1 VSPRFRSRLR
11 WSDGLREA
19 LTTVGNRPLRSCLTA
34 VGTVLGVGAFVA
46 TAGVAESGA
55 SRVSERFDA
64 VAATEVRV
72 RDGEADGSNP
82 FPDDVDRRLEAL
94 NGVNHAG
101 LMFGLGGVAL
111 EPRNAS
117 IDRESAT
124 TSAIPVVAA
133 TPGAVLASL
142 PVVLTGRLYDHFH
155 EGRAERVALLGRDA
169 AEQLGIATLHVRP
182 AVVLGGLSFSVI
194 GIMGSVGRN
203 SELLGAIVIPA
214 ATGATEFDPPDANYE
229 VVIDT
234 APGAAA
240 LAGHQAPL
248 ALRPDLADRLT
259 VSVPPDPRPLR
270 DAVESDVGELARA
283 LSAVALLIGTL
294 AIANTTL
301 VNTIERRSEI
311 GLRRALGATRGHIA
325 RQVAIESTVVGTL
338 AAMAGDALAI
348 YTVVIVAGLKGW
360 TATLDPL
367 LTVGAPLCGLLTGA
381 LASVPAA
388 IRAAR
393 TPPAVTLRS

>member
-1 VSPRFRSRLR
+1 MSSDIRSRLL
-11 WSDGLREA
+11 WSDGLLEA

-46 TAGVAESGA
+46 TAGLADSGA
-55 SRVSERFDA
+55 SQVSERFDA

-72 RDGEADGSNP
+72 RDADADGSNP
-82 FPDDVDRRLEAL
+82 FPDDVDQRLEAL
-94 NGVNHAG
+94 QGVNHAG
-101 LMFGLGGVAL
+101 LMFGLGSVAL
-111 EPRNAS
+111 QPRNAS
-117 IDRESAT
+117 IDHESAT
-124 TSAIPVVAA
+124 SAAIPVVAA

-142 PVVLTGRLYDHFH
+142 PVLATGRLYDRFH
-155 EGRAERVALLGRDA
+155 ERRAERVALLGADA
-169 AEQLGIATLHVRP
+169 ADQLGIVTVHDRP
-182 AVVLGGLSFSVI
+182 AVVLGGLAFTVI
-194 GIMGSVGRN
+194 GIIRGVGRN
-203 SELLGAIVIPA
+203 SELMGAIVIPST
-214 ATGATEFDPPDANYE
+214 TGAVDFHPVDATYE

-248 ALRPDLADRLT
+248 ALRPDLAHRLT
-259 VSVPPDPRPLR
+259 VSMPPDPRPLR
-270 DAVESDVGELARA
+270 DAVESDVADLARA
-283 LSAVALLIGTL
+283 LSAVALLIGTV

-325 RQVAIESTVVGTL
+325 RQIAIESTVVGTL
-338 AAMAGDALAI
+338 AAMAGDALAV
-348 YTVVIVAGLKGW
+348 YTVVIVARSRGW
-360 TATLDPL
+360 TPTLDPL
-367 LTVGAPLCGLLTGA
+367 LTVGAPLCGLVTGA

-388 IRAAR
+388 IKAAR

>member
-1 VSPRFRSRLR
+1 MSSELRSCLR
-11 WSDGLREA
+11 WSDVLIEA
-19 LTTVGNRPLRSCLTA
+19 LTAIANRPLRSCLTA

-46 TAGVAESGA
+46 TAGVANSGA
-55 SRVSERFDA
+55 SQVSERFDA

-72 RDGEADGSNP
+72 RDADPDGSNP
-82 FPDDVDRRLEAL
+82 FPDDVDQRLEAL

-101 LMFGLGGVAL
+101 LMFGVDSSGLR
-111 EPRNAS
+111 PRNA
-117 IDRESAT
+117 AT
-124 TSAIPVVAA
+124 ERDTARTATLPVVAA

-142 PVVLTGRLYDHFH
+142 PIIATGRLYDRFH
-155 EGRAERVALLGRDA
+155 EHRGERVALLGRDA
-169 AEQLGIATLHVRP
+169 AEQLGIATVDHRP
-182 AVVLGGLSFSVI
+182 AIMLGDLSFSVI
-194 GIMGSVGRN
+194 GIIGDVGRN
-203 SELLGAIVIPA
+203 PELIGAIVIPSTTGLVEFGPA
-214 ATGATEFDPPDANYE
+214 DATYE

-240 LAGHQAPL
+240 LAGHQAPM
-248 ALRPDLADRLT
+248 ALRPDLPHRLS

-270 DAVESDVGELARA
+270 DAVESDVADLARA
-283 LSAVALLIGTL
+283 LSAVALLIGTV

-325 RQVAIESTVVGTL
+325 RQIGVESTVLGTV
-338 AAMAGDALAI
+338 AAITGDALAV
-348 YTVVIVAGLKGW
+348 YTVVIVAALRGW
-360 TATLDPL
+360 TPTIDPL
-367 LTVGAPLCGLLTGA
+367 VTMGAPLCGLITGA

-388 IRAAR
+388 IKAAR